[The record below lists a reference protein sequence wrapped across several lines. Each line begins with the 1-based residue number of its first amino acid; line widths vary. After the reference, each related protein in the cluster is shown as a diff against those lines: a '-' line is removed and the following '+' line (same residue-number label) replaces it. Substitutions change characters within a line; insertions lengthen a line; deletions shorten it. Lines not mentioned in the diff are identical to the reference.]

1 MCKLKQRERL
11 GTSLF
16 MNCNPSHARVTDGK
30 KQTTPKADK
39 AFVHHLSIQDARRH
53 LPQLRS
59 IAAREFPNTPVQG
72 LVICIDYRVIPENYS
87 VRPVME
93 HSGTE
98 TSGTANEEAR
108 NDALIEKVRDNQD
121 KYTLLE
127 SKIAN
132 GQDGQLVMT
141 LCSSFWDKDCCTG
154 SEEGFS
160 DDDDD
165 DPNPKTVLRS

>member
-1 MCKLKQRERL
+1 
-11 GTSLF
+11 
-16 MNCNPSHARVTDGK
+16 
-30 KQTTPKADK
+30 
-39 AFVHHLSIQDARRH
+39 
-53 LPQLRS
+53 
-59 IAAREFPNTPVQG
+59 
-72 LVICIDYRVIPENYS
+72 
-87 VRPVME
+87 ME